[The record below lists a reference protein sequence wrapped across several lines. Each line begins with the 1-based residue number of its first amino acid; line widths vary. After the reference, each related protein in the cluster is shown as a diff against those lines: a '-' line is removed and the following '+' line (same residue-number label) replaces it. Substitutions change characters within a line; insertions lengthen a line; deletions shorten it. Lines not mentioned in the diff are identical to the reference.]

1 MKEKVLVAM
10 SGGVDSSVCA
20 HLLKQE
26 GYDVFGVVLKMTDAH
41 EGTVAAA
48 KQAAKEAD
56 VPLLVK
62 EMKEEFEQKVIS
74 YFIDSYLSGATPN
87 PCVYCNPLVK
97 FKALLDTADEIGAP
111 FLATGHYASL
121 RREQGIT
128 YLCKGEEES
137 RDQSYML
144 YRLKQ
149 DVLSRLLLPLSHL
162 DKETVRSIAKQA
174 GLSSF
179 SAPDS
184 QENCFIPE
192 NDYGAYIEQ
201 RRGTLPKGDMISP
214 EGKVCGTHRGI
225 LHYTVGQR
233 KHLGVALGRPVFVK
247 RIDPAENRIYLGD
260 LWEGEQKEIR
270 IGDLSETF
278 PGALSVLEERTV
290 KIRSRAKAVSCTVVL
305 ERSEAVVSFSE
316 PQRFPA
322 KGQSAVIYAGD
333 IVLGGGRI
341 L

>member
-20 HLLKQE
+20 YLLKKE
-26 GYDVFGVVLKMTDAH
+26 GYDVSGVVLKMTEAH
-41 EGTVAAA
+41 AGTVEAA

-56 VPLLVK
+56 VPLIVK
-62 EMKEEFEQKVIS
+62 EMEETFTQEVIT
-74 YFIDSYLSGATPN
+74 YFIDAYLSGKTPN
-87 PCVYCNPLVK
+87 PCIYCNPRVK
-97 FKALLDTADEIGAP
+97 FKALLDTADEIGAQWI
-111 FLATGHYASL
+111 ATGHYAAL
-121 RREQGIT
+121 RREGGIS
-128 YLCKGEEES
+128 YLCKGEDEK

-162 DKETVRSIAKQA
+162 DKASVRKIAEEA

-247 RIDPAENRIYLGD
+247 EIDPLKNRVYLGD
-260 LWEGEQKEIR
+260 LLEGEQKEIR
-270 IGDLSETF
+270 LSDLSETF
-278 PGALSVLEERTV
+278 PGAWSDKGLWTV
-290 KIRSRAKAVSCTVVL
+290 KIRSRAKAVGCTADF
-305 ERSEAVVSFSE
+305 EGKEAVVHFCES
-316 PQRFPA
+316 QRFPA
-322 KGQSAVIYAGD
+322 KGQSAVIYSGD
-333 IVLGGGRI
+333 VVLGGGI
-341 L
+341 IQ